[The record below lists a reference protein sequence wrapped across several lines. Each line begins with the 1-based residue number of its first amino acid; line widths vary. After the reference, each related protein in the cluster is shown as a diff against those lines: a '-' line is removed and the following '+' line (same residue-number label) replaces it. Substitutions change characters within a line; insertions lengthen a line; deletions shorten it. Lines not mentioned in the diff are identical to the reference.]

1 MMKKK
6 YTDLKNVSDVVIS
19 TRIRFARNL
28 KEYPF
33 PCRLS
38 EDKKRKVASIIKEAV
53 LEGHSAISDRFK
65 YIQMSELT
73 QEEAVSLVERHLV
86 SPEFISGRQ
95 GRGLLLLNDESVSIM
110 INEEDHVRIQ
120 VINRGM
126 KLNETYELADKID
139 TLLDE
144 RLDFAFDEKLGYL
157 TQCPTNIGTGMRAS
171 LMLHLPAL
179 QESGAMGKIAASLS
193 KLGIVIRGLYG
204 ENTDPSGAIYQLS
217 NQVTLGITEQE
228 AIKNLHDIAMQLVA
242 QERNT
247 REQLSEN
254 INMLDSIYRSYGI
267 LSYAKLISNSE
278 CMKLLSN
285 VRFGVEMGCFEI
297 DFDTLD
303 RLFIEIQPATLM
315 KNIGKKLTP
324 AERDHIRAELVRT
337 ALTQKKIPTSRRLEN

>member
-1 MMKKK
+1 
-6 YTDLKNVSDVVIS
+6 
-19 TRIRFARNL
+19 
-28 KEYPF
+28 
-33 PCRLS
+33 
-38 EDKKRKVASIIKEAV
+38 
-53 LEGHSAISDRFK
+53 
-65 YIQMSELT
+65 
-73 QEEAVSLVERHLV
+73 
-86 SPEFISGRQ
+86 
-95 GRGLLLLNDESVSIM
+95 
-110 INEEDHVRIQ
+110 
-120 VINRGM
+120 
-126 KLNETYELADKID
+126 
-139 TLLDE
+139 
-144 RLDFAFDEKLGYL
+144 
-157 TQCPTNIGTGMRAS
+157 
-171 LMLHLPAL
+171 
-179 QESGAMGKIAASLS
+179 MGKIAASLS

-285 VRFGVEMGCFEI
+285 VRFGVEMGCFEF